1 MGRMRL
7 MGRIGLMKHMGHMGH
22 MGLLALLAT
31 LLLTVGCSED
41 DDRDTL
47 RQKSMVEVVPCVSSY
62 NDIDADT
69 GSNPDVEPITRADL
83 WPPTGYRLYHELT
96 GVNGI
101 LRSNETAPI
110 AVFFTSGTTQ
120 VAHLDNTTVPH
131 RFVYNSST
139 TSWRI
144 DEELENAGEYLLYGF
159 VPYSAATNAV
169 IGTNSTFE
177 NEAILTL
184 NGLNSVMNQDVCV
197 IVGAKNGKKEDN
209 IIVPVEYPKTGEFAC
224 TIHKSE
230 TNPNYIYLLFDHLY
244 AALRFRFRVDETYAA
259 LRTIKLKK
267 LELLAYQDE
276 ACTRLMTK
284 KVKTVVT
291 LRPNHTNT
299 SPIVYTIEF
308 TPDGGGDMSPVLI
321 YDNETTPVELPSG
334 KYTEGD
340 NIGEYI
346 YTESMGFVP
355 KTSSYYGLKSTY
367 DVYDK
372 QGNLIRQNCVAE
384 NKINPRKLFGKES
397 LDRGYMYTMKLTVKP
412 TYLYMLSEPDLD
424 DPTMVLN

>member
-1 MGRMRL
+1 MIKRHREHRELRGHREHR
-7 MGRIGLMKHMGHMGH
+7 GFRGHRGLML
-22 MGLLALLAT
+22 LLAA
-31 LLLTVGCSED
+31 LLLVVVGCSED
-41 DDRDTL
+41 DDRDAL

-83 WPPTGYRLYHELT
+83 WPPTGYKLYHELT

-299 SPIVYTIEF
+299 SPIVYAIEF

-321 YDNETTPVELPSG
+321 YDNESNPVALPTG
-334 KYTEGD
+334 NEW
-340 NIGEYI
+340 
-346 YTESMGFVP
+346 TESIGFVP
-355 KTSSYYGLKSTY
+355 KTSSYYLLTSTY

-372 QGNLIRQNCVAE
+372 QGNLIRQNCTAD
-384 NKINPRKLFGKES
+384 NKINPRKLFQKES
-397 LDRGYMYTMKLTVKP
+397 LDRGYMYTMKLLVKP

-424 DPTMVLN
+424 NPTMVIAD